1 MSGRDPDLACTAYRL
16 RKAARRVTQAYE
28 TALAGSGVSIVQFAV
43 LAELDRSEA
52 LTLSAL
58 ADKLGTDRTTLSRT
72 VDRMSALGWIGAV
85 PAQDRRER
93 RLTLTDEGKSAFA
106 GALPAWQRV
115 ECAIGRNLGL
125 DRRDQLWAMLQELD
139 EVLVAAEEASLDEEI
154 DETARP

>member
-28 TALAGSGVSIVQFAV
+28 AALAESGVSIVQFAV

-58 ADKLGTDRTTLSRT
+58 ADRLATDRTTLSRT
-72 VDRMSALGWIGAV
+72 VDRMSALGWTGSV

-93 RLTLTDEGKSAFA
+93 RLNLTDAGKAAFA

-115 ECAIGRNLGL
+115 ECTIARNLGSE
-125 DRRDQLWAMLQELD
+125 RRDQLWTMLKDLD
-139 EVLVAAEEASLDEEI
+139 DVLVAVEDAGEGEPSDAM
-154 DETARP
+154 ARP